1 MRILT
6 LTALLAAAVLIGDQ
20 TIGVSAA
27 ATDCAAMGGTPEA
40 DNICHV
46 HAADSGYTMDLR
58 FPTNYA
64 DEQAVLDYLTQN
76 RDGFT
81 NVAQTPAVRNVAYE
95 MDVTTQSFTSG
106 PPTGGTQSVVL
117 KLFQDVGGAHPTTW
131 YKAFNYD
138 VAHRKPVAFD
148 TLFPPDAK
156 AVNAIFPVVQRE
168 LERQTGLTG
177 AIATSDGLDPS
188 HYQNFAITD
197 DAVIFFFGQGELL
210 PSDAG
215 ATSASVPRSA
225 LPPLQL
231 S

>member
-6 LTALLAAAVLIGDQ
+6 LTALAVGVLLGEQ
-20 TIGVSAA
+20 TVAVSSA
-27 ATDCAAMGGTPEA
+27 ATDCAALGGAVEA

-46 HAADSGYTMDLR
+46 HSTGPSYTMDLR

-64 DEQAVLDYLTQN
+64 DEQAMLDYLAQN

-81 NVAQTPAVRNVAYE
+81 NVAQTPAARNAPYE

-131 YKAFNYD
+131 YKSFTYD
-138 VAHRKPVAFD
+138 VAHRKPVTFD
-148 TLFPPDAK
+148 TLFAAEAN
-156 AVNAIFPVVQRE
+156 AVNAIFPIVQRD

-177 AIATSDGLDPS
+177 VIASSDGLDPS
-188 HYQNFAITD
+188 HYQNFAVTN
-197 DAVIFFFGQGELL
+197 DAVIFFFSQGELL

-215 ATSASVPRSA
+215 ATSASVPRTA
-225 LPPLQL
+225 LPPLAV
-231 S
+231 

>member
-6 LTALLAAAVLIGDQ
+6 LTAVLAAGVLLGEANVAVAG
-20 TIGVSAA
+20 A
-27 ATDCAAMGGTPEA
+27 ATDCAAFGGALEA

-46 HAADSGYTMDLR
+46 HSSAASYTMDLR

-64 DEQAVLDYLTQN
+64 DEQAVLDYVTQN

-81 NVAQTPAVRNVAYE
+81 NVAQMPPARNSPYE

-131 YKAFNYD
+131 YKAFTYS
-138 VAHRKPVAFD
+138 VAQRKPVTFES
-148 TLFPPDAK
+148 LFAPDAK
-156 AVNAIFPVVQRE
+156 AVNAIFPIVQRD

-177 AIATSDGLDPS
+177 VIATSDGLDPS
-188 HYQNFAITD
+188 HYQNFAVTD
-197 DAVIFFFGQGELL
+197 DAVIFYFSQGELL

-231 S
+231 

>member
-6 LTALLAAAVLIGDQ
+6 LTALLAAGVLLGEHDIAIAGAQTDCTALGGAVEGDN
-20 TIGVSAA
+20 VCYVHSSAA
-27 ATDCAAMGGTPEA
+27 
-40 DNICHV
+40 
-46 HAADSGYTMDLR
+46 SYTMDLR

-64 DEQAVLDYLTQN
+64 DEQAVIDYVTQN

-81 NVAQTPAVRNVAYE
+81 NVAQMPAVRSMPYE

-117 KLFQDVGGAHPTTW
+117 KLFQDIGGAHPTTW
-131 YKAFNYD
+131 YKTFNYD
-138 VAHRKPVAFD
+138 VAHKKPVTFD
-148 TLFPPDAK
+148 TLFAPDAK
-156 AVNAIFPVVQRE
+156 AVNAIFPIVQRD

-177 AIATSDGLDPS
+177 VIATSDGLDPS
-188 HYQNFAITD
+188 HYQNFAVTD
-197 DAVIFFFGQGELL
+197 DAVVFFFSQGELL

-215 ATSASVPRSA
+215 ATSASVPRAA

-231 S
+231 N

>member
-1 MRILT
+1 MRILI
-6 LTALLAAAVLIGDQ
+6 LTALAAGVVLGEHTMAVAG
-20 TIGVSAA
+20 A
-27 ATDCAAMGGTPEA
+27 ATDCAALGGAVEA

-46 HAADSGYTMDLR
+46 HSAASSYTMDLR

-81 NVAQTPAVRNVAYE
+81 NVAQTPAARNAPYE

-131 YKAFNYD
+131 YKAFTYD
-138 VAHRKPVAFD
+138 VAHRKPVTFD
-148 TLFPPDAK
+148 TLFAPDVK
-156 AVNAIFPVVQRE
+156 AVNAIFPIVQRD

-177 AIATSDGLDPS
+177 VIATSDGLDPS
-188 HYQNFAITD
+188 HYQNFAVTD

-215 ATSASVPRSA
+215 ATSASVPRAA
-225 LPPLQL
+225 LPPLAL
-231 S
+231 

>member
-6 LTALLAAAVLIGDQ
+6 LTAVLAVGVVLGEQSIA
-20 TIGVSAA
+20 VSAA

-46 HAADSGYTMDLR
+46 HVADSGYTMDLR
-58 FPTNYA
+58 FPTTYA
-64 DEQAVLDYLTQN
+64 DEQAVLDYLAQN
-76 RDGFT
+76 REGFT
-81 NVAQTPAVRNVAYE
+81 NVAQTPAVRNAAYE

-131 YKAFNYD
+131 YKAFTYD
-138 VAHRKPVAFD
+138 VAHNKPVTFE

-156 AVNAIFPVVQRE
+156 VLNAIFPVVQRD

-177 AIATSDGLDPS
+177 VIATSDGLDPS

-210 PSDAG
+210 AESAG
-215 ATSASVPRSA
+215 AVQVSVPRA
-225 LPPLQL
+225 TVAPLL
-231 S
+231 A

>member
-1 MRILT
+1 MRILSMA
-6 LTALLAAAVLIGDQ
+6 ALLAAGVLLGEPSIAVSGAQ
-20 TIGVSAA
+20 
-27 ATDCAAMGGTPEA
+27 TDCAAMGGAMEA
-40 DNICHV
+40 DNVCHV
-46 HAADSGYTMDLR
+46 HSAASNYTMDVR

-64 DEQAVLDYLTQN
+64 DQQAVIDYVTQN

-81 NVAQTPAVRNVAYE
+81 NVAQTPTSRNSPYE

-131 YKAFNYD
+131 YKAFTYD
-138 VAHRKPVAFD
+138 VAQRKPVTFD
-148 TLFPPDAK
+148 SLFAPDAK
-156 AVNAIFPVVQRE
+156 AVNAIFPAVQRD

-177 AIATSDGLDPS
+177 VIATSDGLDPS
-188 HYQNFAITD
+188 HYQNFAVTD

-215 ATSASVPRSA
+215 ASSASVPRSA

-231 S
+231 

>member
-6 LTALLAAAVLIGDQ
+6 LTAVLAAGILLGEQ
-20 TIGVSAA
+20 TVAVSAA
-27 ATDCAAMGGTPEA
+27 ATDCAAMGGTAEA
-40 DNICHV
+40 DSICHV
-46 HAADSGYTMDLR
+46 HTADSGYTMDLR

-81 NVAQTPAVRNVAYE
+81 NVAQTPAVRKAQYE
-95 MDVTTQSFTSG
+95 MDVTTQSFASG
-106 PPTGGTQSVVL
+106 PPTGGTQSAVL

-131 YKAFNYD
+131 YKAFTYD
-138 VAHRKPVAFD
+138 VAHRKPVTFE
-148 TLFPPDAK
+148 TLFPPQAK
-156 AVNAIFPVVQRE
+156 ALNVIFPVVQRE

-177 AIATSDGLDPS
+177 VIATSDGLDPS

-215 ATSASVPRSA
+215 ATSASVPRTA

-231 S
+231 N

>member
-6 LTALLAAAVLIGDQ
+6 LTAILAAGVLLSDANGAVAG
-20 TIGVSAA
+20 A
-27 ATDCAAMGGTPEA
+27 ATDCATFGGTVEP

-46 HAADSGYTMDLR
+46 HSTAAGYTMDLR
-58 FPTNYA
+58 FPTDYA
-64 DEQAVLDYLTQN
+64 DEQAVIDYLTQN

-81 NVAQTPAVRNVAYE
+81 NVAQTPALRSMPYE

-131 YKAFNYD
+131 YKAFTYD
-138 VAHRKPVAFD
+138 VTHRKPVTFE
-148 TLFPPDAK
+148 TLFAPDVQAL
-156 AVNAIFPVVQRE
+156 NAIFPIVQRE
-168 LERQTGLTG
+168 LERQTGLSG
-177 AIATSDGLDPS
+177 VIATSDGLDPS
-188 HYQNFAITD
+188 HYQNFAVTD

-215 ATSASVPRSA
+215 ATSASVPRTA
-225 LPPLQL
+225 LPPLTL
-231 S
+231 